1 MPTDALGVAVA
12 RLPPGWHAHY
22 FEAVD
27 STQDEARL
35 AARRGAPNR
44 SLFVADFQRAGRGRR
59 GRSWLA
65 PPGAALLLSMLF
77 RETNP
82 APSPFRW
89 TSLASVAL
97 AESIEHLLK
106 LHPAIKWP
114 NDLMLKDRKL
124 AGILAE
130 TSWDGQ
136 QLVAIVGVGVN
147 VNTPA
152 ADLGAIPGAATSLSL
167 ECGHQVDRGKLLRE
181 LLRAVAHWLERPAA
195 EVHAAWESRLWARG
209 QRLRLLDLGDE
220 QEVVVLGAKADGSLR
235 VRMASGEERTTTT
248 GELII

>member
-1 MPTDALGVAVA
+1 MPTDGLGVALE

-44 SLFVADFQRAGRGRR
+44 SLFVADFQRSGRGRR
-59 GRSWLA
+59 GRTWLA
-65 PPGAALLLSMLF
+65 PPGAALLVWMLF

-97 AESIEHLLK
+97 AESIERLLR
-106 LHPAIKWP
+106 LRPAIKWP
-114 NDLMLKDRKL
+114 NDLMLQSRKL

-136 QLVAIVGVGVN
+136 HLVAVVGVGVN
-147 VNTPA
+147 VNTRA
-152 ADLGAIPGAATSLSL
+152 ADLASIPGPATSLCV
-167 ECGHQVDRGKLLRE
+167 ECGHPVDRGE
-181 LLRAVAHWLERPAA
+181 LLGELVRGVER
-195 EVHAAWESRLWARG
+195 W
-209 QRLRLLDLGDE
+209 LDLGDE
-220 QEVVVLGAKADGSLR
+220 QDVVVLGAHADGSLR
-235 VRMASGEERTTTT
+235 VRMADGAERTTTT